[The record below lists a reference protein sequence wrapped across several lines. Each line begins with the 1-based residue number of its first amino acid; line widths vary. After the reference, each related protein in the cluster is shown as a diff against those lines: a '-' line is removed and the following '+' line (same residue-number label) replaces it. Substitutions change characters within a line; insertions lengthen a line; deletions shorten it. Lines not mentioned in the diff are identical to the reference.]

1 MRFPCRTKE
10 LQLTDCQAQHC
21 RAKREPLTDFWTL
34 VDRRRHQRG
43 PPQSVRFSA
52 GLARTNWH
60 ATDVYAPAALAMT
73 SEPGEDDFSDATS
86 I

>member
-1 MRFPCRTKE
+1 M
-10 LQLTDCQAQHC
+10 AQNEMK
-21 RAKREPLTDFWTL
+21 AM
-34 VDRRRHQRG
+34 RG

-52 GLARTNWH
+52 GLARTSWH

-73 SEPGEDDFSDATS
+73 REPCEDDFSDATS

>member
-1 MRFPCRTKE
+1 M
-10 LQLTDCQAQHC
+10 AQNEMK
-21 RAKREPLTDFWTL
+21 AM
-34 VDRRRHQRG
+34 RG

-52 GLARTNWH
+52 GLARTGWLT
-60 ATDVYAPAALAMT
+60 TDVFTAAALAMT